1 MILSLRDFG
10 PLLRDSFLPLVHLNH
25 TTVTHTQFDEEY
37 FDNNVEMIRNTPW
50 MVFPQYTLDELLQRS
65 DSWDSNFEG
74 RIIRVEDIESGV
86 ISEMYFTDT
95 KSVNRVVN
103 ELIDDS
109 HIISYD
115 KELMY
120 FHSTEPQTK
129 EV

>member
-10 PLLRDSFLPLVHLNH
+10 PLLRDSFPHVQPNQ
-25 TTVTHTQFDEEY
+25 TTMSHNQFDEEY

-50 MVFPQYTLDELLQRS
+50 GVFPQYTLEELLHRS
-65 DSWDSNFEG
+65 NSWDPHFDG

-115 KELMY
+115 NELMY
-120 FHSTEPQTK
+120 FHSTESEIQD
-129 EV
+129 V

>member
-1 MILSLRDFG
+1 
-10 PLLRDSFLPLVHLNH
+10 
-25 TTVTHTQFDEEY
+25 
-37 FDNNVEMIRNTPW
+37 
-50 MVFPQYTLDELLQRS
+50 MVFPQYTLDELLERS
-65 DSWDSNFEG
+65 DSWDSNFDG

-95 KSVNRVVN
+95 KSVDRVIN
-103 ELIDDS
+103 ELTDDS